1 MSTREMSART
11 RRAKK
16 MHDAHLRSMG
26 LGEYT
31 PSGNGSYI
39 SPGEEQNKDDDFQ
52 VIQYLKSGS
61 GQTLIKYLH
70 ALRLSEGKNKEFRAI
85 EKITAL
91 WSSQSTVS
99 KNPQGNLVREV
110 EGPWCF

>member
-1 MSTREMSART
+1 MPIFFLAPQISTREMSART

-26 LGEYT
+26 LGQFT

-52 VIQYLKSGS
+52 
-61 GQTLIKYLH
+61 LI
-70 ALRLSEGKNKEFRAI
+70 
-85 EKITAL
+85 
-91 WSSQSTVS
+91 
-99 KNPQGNLVREV
+99 
-110 EGPWCF
+110 